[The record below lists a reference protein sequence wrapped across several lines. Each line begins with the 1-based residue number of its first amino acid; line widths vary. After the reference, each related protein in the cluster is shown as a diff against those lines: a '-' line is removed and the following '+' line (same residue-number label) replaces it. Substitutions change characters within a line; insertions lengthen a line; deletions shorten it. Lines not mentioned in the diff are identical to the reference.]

1 MKPLTLAPLPTVD
14 ALLAALVRPM
24 LQDDILAAPWC
35 RPDDIGFWFSRSAW
49 SLLVIAEWRTR
60 VTGKKPITIWLPD
73 FFCNAALAPL
83 REIGAQLFF
92 YPVSDQ
98 LVPDLD
104 ACHNQIKEVPPDL
117 FVLVHFF
124 GQPAPA
130 DQALALC
137 RNVGGWLVE
146 DAAHVL
152 RPIPGVGEHGD
163 CVLYSPHKHLVSPD
177 GAVLV
182 IRGDGPSQL
191 GRDTKAMTLLG
202 EVTTALM
209 VRSAY
214 SRRPVAIWLMK
225 RVLQLLGVRY
235 NKHSTSFW
243 PGIDTGNLPLPHPRM
258 SILAKGL
265 LSVQCDALDKVA
277 QLRKQHCRIWQETL
291 TGSGM
296 IQPEMQSWSM
306 SSTPY
311 LASFIGKDPIRTEA
325 CYVRWQHAGLPVLT
339 WPDLPPEVLADPVHH
354 ESALRLRQT
363 RVYLPVHQSL
373 SSAQISETCIPSG
386 KNTGKP

>member
-1 MKPLTLAPLPTVD
+1 MKTMTLAPLPTVCALWAAHARPVLTGD
-14 ALLAALVRPM
+14 A
-24 LQDDILAAPWC
+24 LAAPWC
-35 RPDDIGFWFSRSAW
+35 RPGDIGMWFSRSAW
-49 SLLVIAEWRTR
+49 SLLAIAEWRAR
-60 VTGKKPITIWLPD
+60 VTGKMPVTIWLPD
-73 FFCNAALAPL
+73 FFCNVALAPL
-83 REIGAQLFF
+83 REMGAQFLF
-92 YPVSDQ
+92 YPVNDQ

-104 ACHNQIKEVPPDL
+104 ACLNQASEHPPDL

-191 GRDTKAMTLLG
+191 GRDTRAITSLG
-202 EVTTALM
+202 EVVTALM
-209 VRSAY
+209 ARSAY
-214 SRRPVAIWLMK
+214 SMQPVAIWLMK
-225 RVLQLLGVRY
+225 RILQLLGVRY
-235 NKHSTSFW
+235 NKYAAPFW
-243 PGIDTGNLPLPHPRM
+243 PDTGTGNLPLPHPRM
-258 SILAKGL
+258 SILAKRL
-265 LSVQCDALDKVA
+265 LSVQHDILDEVA
-277 QLRKQHCRIWQETL
+277 QLREQHCRIWQEAL

-296 IQPEMQSWSM
+296 TQPEMQSWSM
-306 SSTPY
+306 LSTPY
-311 LASFIGKDPIRTEA
+311 LAGFIGEDLIRAEA

-339 WPDLPPEVLADPVHH
+339 WPDLPPEVLANPVHH
-354 ESALRLRQT
+354 ESAQRLRQT

-373 SSAQISETCIPSG
+373 SSVQIRKTCIPAG
-386 KNTGKP
+386 KNIGEP